1 MLLYLVLLLSR
12 TANKPVLYLP
22 GEAISNFQSCRYA
35 NVLNKTAGNGRAGQ
49 CLHFQKREGE
59 GSLLS
64 SQFRPIFSRSFKALH
79 IPSSF
84 HTLPC
89 GLSCSH
95 SLPQPSLS
103 STRPLL
109 PDSAFSACA
118 LSARKPLGPPFSS
131 LLTPCPLTRVHL
143 GPPTLHASP
152 DHGEE
157 SGSASQPGISSL
169 SQSSSQC
176 SEVLMG

>member
-35 NVLNKTAGNGRAGQ
+35 NVLNKRTRRAGQ

-64 SQFRPIFSRSFKALH
+64 SQFHPIFSRSFKALH

-89 GLSCSH
+89 GLFCSH

-143 GPPTLHASP
+143 RPLTLHASP

-157 SGSASQPGISSL
+157 SGSASQPDISSP
-169 SQSSSQC
+169 SQPSSQC